1 MRCIN
6 AAGERGARCRK
17 RYLELR
23 EMDVRGKGTGKERAG
38 RGREQRE
45 RVGVGEEVF
54 HAADFKVRMTAKV
67 FVSMMGKVDFSGYEN
82 GRTYYK

>member
-23 EMDVRGKGTGKERAG
+23 EMDVRGESG
-38 RGREQRE
+38 
-45 RVGVGEEVF
+45 GVGEEVF